1 MCLDLFAL
9 DRLTRA
15 WLISP
20 HRKRNRRHPQQRKK
34 HDWLHSST
42 RHRINGSR
50 LTSSYHS
57 QYQCL
62 HSFLPCSLY
71 VLSDSRLIYTIATVH
86 SRHVSCHLLD
96 VWSFWCP
103 IQTQPS
109 YIHTTSA
116 TDLLCSVSCS
126 INDHSQTRVQGSH
139 RGGFRPRGGG
149 AGQSHIPANY
159 SGQGPPPGMSSS
171 NWHYLMNPDKEPPP
185 GYICF
190 RCGSKGEPLDL

>member
-1 MCLDLFAL
+1 MILFTLDK
-9 DRLTRA
+9 LTRA

-42 RHRINGSR
+42 KHRINGSR

-86 SRHVSCHLLD
+86 SRHVSCHLLE

-109 YIHTTSA
+109 YTHTTAA
-116 TDLLCSVSCS
+116 TDFCVRYLAQSMTTAKLESKAHIVAVFVLGAEAQVNLISPPTIPVKVLHREC
-126 INDHSQTRVQGSH
+126 RVVIGTT
-139 RGGFRPRGGG
+139 
-149 AGQSHIPANY
+149 
-159 SGQGPPPGMSSS
+159 
-171 NWHYLMNPDKEPPP
+171 
-185 GYICF
+185 
-190 RCGSKGEPLDL
+190 